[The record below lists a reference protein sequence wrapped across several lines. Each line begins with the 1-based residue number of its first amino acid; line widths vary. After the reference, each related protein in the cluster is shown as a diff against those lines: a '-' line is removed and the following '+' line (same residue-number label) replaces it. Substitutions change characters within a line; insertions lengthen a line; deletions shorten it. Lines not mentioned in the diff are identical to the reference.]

1 MTPVLDATP
10 SKSLIPGTPES
21 TEALGISS
29 SAIEQLILKHL
40 YFHNELLG
48 RELAGQLGLQFSLI
62 DGLLETL
69 KRQHYVAVKKSLGMG
84 NASAVF
90 ALTETG
96 RNLSREAL
104 ENNQYA
110 GPVPVPLEQYSEMV
124 RKQRLAENWLSP
136 EALDKA
142 FTHLVVAEDIIE
154 QLGPAVNSNKSFL
167 VYGQPGNGKT
177 ALAEAFLHIDT
188 DPIYMPYAIECQGN
202 IVQLYD
208 PIYHKKIESAAP
220 SSSTLD
226 VSASFDGRWFKC
238 KRPFIITGG
247 ELTLDMLDLSF
258 NKASKVYDAPFQLKA
273 NNGIYLIDD
282 FGRQRATP
290 AEILNRWIV
299 PMERRVDY
307 LTFETGGK
315 MTVPFEAFLIFSTN
329 LRPD

>member
-154 QLGPAVNSNKSFL
+154 QLGPGREFQQVLPDLWAARQWENGAGGSLSSHRYRPNL
-167 VYGQPGNGKT
+167 HALRDRMPGQ
-177 ALAEAFLHIDT
+177 H
-188 DPIYMPYAIECQGN
+188 
-202 IVQLYD
+202 
-208 PIYHKKIESAAP
+208 
-220 SSSTLD
+220 
-226 VSASFDGRWFKC
+226 
-238 KRPFIITGG
+238 
-247 ELTLDMLDLSF
+247 
-258 NKASKVYDAPFQLKA
+258 
-273 NNGIYLIDD
+273 
-282 FGRQRATP
+282 RAT
-290 AEILNRWIV
+290 I
-299 PMERRVDY
+299 
-307 LTFETGGK
+307 
-315 MTVPFEAFLIFSTN
+315 
-329 LRPD
+329 